1 MKNSSLKPFS
11 INAHAIAALTTHT
24 YYNCILLIYCIECY
38 YSKSMVN
45 NGDVEIKKP
54 SDRLVA
60 HSVSPV
66 RLLFFTEFKHFTLN
80 GSHSAA

>member
-1 MKNSSLKPFS
+1 MHF
-11 INAHAIAALTTHT
+11 
-24 YYNCILLIYCIECY
+24 
-38 YSKSMVN
+38 KSMVN
-45 NGDVEIKKP
+45 NGDVQIEKS

-66 RLLFFTEFKHFTLN
+66 LVFFSEFKSFTLT